1 MGWCG
6 DASVAT
12 YVPRVVRK
20 AALVRLRWRRARK
33 SVVKYVQ
40 YSRRCL
46 IAHLFEPYIPDSFCS
61 FPRVHGHALFG
72 TTSRGVVCVL
82 DRGKLDSSTPAISAT
97 PPLPRPPLRL
107 FVNLPITSALR
118 SHKPRLPSP
127 ALTETTTNA
136 TSIPPTVT
144 TRTMAQPS
152 STHERTHRSS
162 SHHHHHRTISSTT
175 LLLALSLIPAVLA
188 ITLSIPSFNNNQG
201 AAGAANPEP
210 PQGILGYLTP
220 RRAHGIVARESAV
233 AMREAEV
240 ARREA
245 DVLAGSPA
253 GIAAPPLTGCAPVQP
268 VAVVTQTVTLE
279 VIPTSTVVREVV
291 KEVEAIGG
299 PPPPAWWKDTRIE
312 TLHEREQ
319 RVSEREKEVAGREES
334 IGRRETDASKRESWV
349 MEQLM

>member
-1 MGWCG
+1 MFH
-6 DASVAT
+6 S
-12 YVPRVVRK
+12 
-20 AALVRLRWRRARK
+20 
-33 SVVKYVQ
+33 
-40 YSRRCL
+40 
-46 IAHLFEPYIPDSFCS
+46 
-61 FPRVHGHALFG
+61 HGRALFSIWLI
-72 TTSRGVVCVL
+72 SRALFVCCFERKVGL
-82 DRGKLDSSTPAISAT
+82 VHSRDF
-97 PPLPRPPLRL
+97 PPFPTVPTLL

-127 ALTETTTNA
+127 APTETTTNA

-175 LLLALSLIPAVLA
+175 LLLALSLILAVLA
-188 ITLSIPSFNNNQG
+188 ITLSIPSFNGNQG
-201 AAGAANPEP
+201 AGGTANPEP
-210 PQGILGYLTP
+210 TQGLLGYLTP
-220 RRAHGIVARESAV
+220 RRAHGLVARESAV
-233 AMREAEV
+233 AQREAEV

-245 DVLAGSPA
+245 EVLAGTPV
-253 GIAAPPLTGCAPVQP
+253 GIAAPPLTGCAPGQN
-268 VAVVTQTVTLE
+268 VAVVTQTVTVE
-279 VIPTSTVVREVV
+279 MFPTSTIVKEVV

-319 RVSEREKEVAGREES
+319 RVSEREKEVANREET
-334 IGRRETDASKRESWV
+334 IGKRETDAGKRESWI

>member
-1 MGWCG
+1 VSELWRRVG
-6 DASVAT
+6 SQL
-12 YVPRVVRK
+12 PRVERQA
-20 AALVRLRWRRARK
+20 AALVRWRGRGDRVKLFKNVDNILAAVLLLISSHFVFSTLFARL
-33 SVVKYVQ
+33 VFHA
-40 YSRRCL
+40 R
-46 IAHLFEPYIPDSFCS
+46 
-61 FPRVHGHALFG
+61 ALFG
-72 TTSRGVVCVL
+72 SFHGFVCVPVREESWTRPL
-82 DRGKLDSSTPAISAT
+82 LRL
-97 PPLPRPPLRL
+97 PPLPHLL

-127 ALTETTTNA
+127 APTETTTNA

-175 LLLALSLIPAVLA
+175 LLLALSLILAVLA
-188 ITLSIPSFNNNQG
+188 ITLSIPSFNNNQ
-201 AAGAANPEP
+201 AAGGAANPEP
-210 PQGILGYLTP
+210 TQGLLGYLTP
-220 RRAHGIVARESAV
+220 RRAHGLVARESAV

-245 DVLAGSPA
+245 EVLAGSPA
-253 GIAAPPLTGCAPVQP
+253 GIAASPLTGCAPAQP
-268 VAVVTQTVTLE
+268 VAVVTQTVTVEL
-279 VIPTSTVVREVV
+279 IPTSTVVREVV

-319 RVSEREKEVAGREES
+319 RVSEREKEVAGREET
-334 IGRRETDASKRESWV
+334 IGKRETDAAKREGWI